1 MELPVKRRVKP
12 TRAERKAELLKQ
24 AEKAIDELLDWEE
37 TKPRPTLT
45 EIEDIVLQL
54 RKRLGQAMTQN
65 VIDAQ
70 AAQPPVPGPQCPTC
84 GREMHLKGPKAKGV
98 ETRMGD
104 VTAQR
109 DYYYCSHCEEGLFP
123 PRPPTR
129 RPRKALE

>member
-1 MELPVKRRVKP
+1 MELPLKHPERL
-12 TRAERKAELLKQ
+12 TRAERKAQLLKR

-45 EIEDIVLQL
+45 EIEEIVLEL
-54 RKRLGQAMTQN
+54 RKRLGQAMAQD

-70 AAQPPVPGPQCPTC
+70 AAQPPVPGPACPTC

-98 ETRMGD
+98 ETRTGE
-104 VTAQR
+104 VTARR
-109 DYYYCSHCEEGLFP
+109 DYYYCSHCEAGLFP

-129 RPRKALE
+129 RARKTLE